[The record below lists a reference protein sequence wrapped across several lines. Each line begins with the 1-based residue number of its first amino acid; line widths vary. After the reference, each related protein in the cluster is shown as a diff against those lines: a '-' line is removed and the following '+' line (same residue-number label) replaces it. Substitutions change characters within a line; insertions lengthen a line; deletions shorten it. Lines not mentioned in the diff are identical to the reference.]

1 MHTHWMYVNAAQM
14 NSKKT
19 NEAFDDLPFKSTHV
33 ILFIKWKSASIYSHD
48 KFCTHSD
55 NAKSERRFAIMF
67 ILCSLLSSPLCVC
80 VWYSM
85 VGFFCT
91 WKWNL
96 QLNPYIRIQIAWSFF
111 LSVSNKTNE
120 ECLVFKLAA
129 QFQLWYTHM
138 HYLVMEKKAS
148 TVFPKSGTQHFYG
161 THWIFEEFIITL
173 RNDSSQLNNVSTKL
187 AHLFSNAC
195 DSRHL

>member
-138 HYLVMEKKAS
+138 HYLVMDSIHSREKNKRQRFFQNQ
-148 TVFPKSGTQHFYG
+148 VHN
-161 THWIFEEFIITL
+161 IFMEHIEFL
-173 RNDSSQLNNVSTKL
+173 WNLS
-187 AHLFSNAC
+187 
-195 DSRHL
+195 